1 MTDANEHPLFSVP
14 MPLFTDGGQKM
25 ALAVTGMQAQAFKAF
40 FRYQIEALSF
50 LKHRFEQDIMLAG
63 DLADSADLK
72 TTLDVVS
79 KYMQTTT
86 SEYAAEMS
94 KLVALNSKIASET
107 VRNTQKQTRTLFEDS
122 NTAA

>member
-14 MPLFTDGGQKM
+14 MPPFTDGGQKM
-25 ALAVTGMQAQAFKAF
+25 ALAVTGMLAQAFKAF

-94 KLVALNSKIASET
+94 KLVAMNSKIASET